1 MSVEDN
7 NEAAAPVSAAPDAET
22 TPDEQLLSQG
32 AEALVYKSSLDGRTA
47 VRKHRP
53 SKSYRL
59 PILDKRLT
67 KQRIT
72 AEAKLLQLCKDA
84 KIDVPELYRADTRR
98 GDLWMEF
105 VTGSSVKEVLRA
117 IERGE
122 EELKVDKIEVMR
134 GIGATVARLHM
145 SGLVHGDLTTSNLL
159 LRESGSICVID
170 FGLGNR
176 VKYPKSG
183 EERAVDL
190 YVLERA
196 FISTHPNAAD
206 LFQVVLDSYVEAFEK
221 QGESELIKA
230 VMKRLEVV
238 RMRGRKRSMV
248 G

>member
-1 MSVEDN
+1 MEEKNDADITSVAEED
-7 NEAAAPVSAAPDAET
+7 
-22 TPDEQLLSQG
+22 LISQG
-32 AEALVYKSSLDGRTA
+32 AEALVYRSSLNGRPA

-84 KIDVPELYRADTRR
+84 GIDVPELYRTDPKR
-98 GDLWMEF
+98 GDLWMEH
-105 VTGSSVKEVLRA
+105 VAGSSVKEVLRA
-117 IERGE
+117 IERGA
-122 EELKVDKIEVMR
+122 ELQVDKIEVMR
-134 GIGATVARLHM
+134 GIGRTIAQLHM

-159 LRESGSICVID
+159 LRDNSGSICVID

-206 LFQVVLDSYVEAFEK
+206 LFQVVLDSYVRRFEE
-221 QGESELIKA
+221 QGEAELIKA